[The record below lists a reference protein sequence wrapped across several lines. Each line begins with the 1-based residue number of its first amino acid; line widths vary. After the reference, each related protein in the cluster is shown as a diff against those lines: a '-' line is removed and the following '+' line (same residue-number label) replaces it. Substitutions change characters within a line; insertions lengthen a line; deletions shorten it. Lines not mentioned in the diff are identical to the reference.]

1 MMQGNFENEMKIT
14 ECERLIFSKRLVI
27 SVIYCTFAPRNND

>member
-1 MMQGNFENEMKIT
+1 MMQGNFEKEMKIT
-14 ECERLIFSKRLVI
+14 EGGGLIFSKRLVI